1 MNTMRVR
8 RCLALCLAGSPVLLA
23 ALATPGRAQAQ
34 DFPSRPITITVGYGP
49 GDNMDLM
56 MRLLASKA
64 EKALGQSI
72 QIVNRPGAAGGVAL
86 TALAKDRPDGH
97 QLAAVL
103 DTALV
108 RLPQL
113 RRMAYK
119 AEDFAPVL
127 QFAVGVT
134 GVVVKADAPWK
145 SLPEMID
152 WARAHPGQLTYTT
165 TGPGTTMHIGFQ
177 YIEQQARIQWTHV
190 PYPAAKQG
198 LAAVQGGHVLAAVGS
213 TQWVPDVRDGRM
225 RLLAVLSEQRMKAFP
240 EVPTLRDLGIDY
252 AASSG
257 AIVVAPRDTPAPVLA
272 RLNAAFA
279 KAMADPDYLQLLQN
293 LHHEPAYR
301 PAEELRRQLEATA
314 KDFARLIVALKIP
327 TEFDAR

>member
-1 MNTMRVR
+1 MKLPTRRTLVR
-8 RCLALCLAGSPVLLA
+8 A
-23 ALATPGRAQAQ
+23 ALAAACLPLACGSAVAQ
-34 DFPSRPITITVGYGP
+34 DYPARAITITVGYGP

-64 EKALGQSI
+64 EKTLDQTI
-72 QIVNRPGAAGGVAL
+72 NIVNRPGAAGAVAL
-86 TALAKDRPDGH
+86 TSLAKEKADGY

-103 DTALV
+103 DTALI

-119 AEDFAPVL
+119 ADDFAPVL

-152 WARAHPGQLTYTT
+152 WARAHPGQLSYTT
-165 TGPGTTMHIGFQ
+165 TGAGTTMHIGFQ
-177 YIEQQARIQWTHV
+177 YIEQQSKIQWTHV

-198 LAAVQGGHVLAAVGS
+198 LAAVQGGHVMAAVGS

-257 AIVVAPRDTPAPVLA
+257 STLVAPRETPAPVLL
-272 RLNAAFA
+272 RLNAAFS
-279 KAMADPDYLQLLQN
+279 KAMADPDYVQLMQN
-293 LHHEPAYR
+293 IHHEPLYR
-301 PAEELRRQLEATA
+301 GSEDLQRFLDAGA
-314 KDFARLIVALKIP
+314 KDFARLIIALKIP
-327 TEFDAR
+327 TEFEAR